1 MAVPESAGKLL
12 HDRLNEP
19 QITQISQKQEKLPP
33 GVTELLDEVHD
44 RSMPLKI
51 CVDWLPKVDS
61 SIGEVRSFFV
71 PQRGQ
76 R

>member
-1 MAVPESAGKLL
+1 MIQVVPKEEECKSVAVPESAGKLL

-51 CVDWLPKVDS
+51 CVGCVICEMLCL
-61 SIGEVRSFFV
+61 
-71 PQRGQ
+71 
-76 R
+76 